1 MITSHLLTAATNC
14 LTINTFIMRKI
25 ILFSLVLV
33 SFLSSFSQQT
43 NPSNAL
49 TREQYLQ
56 KSKHQKTA
64 AWILLG
70 GGVALGVTG
79 VIVDA
84 SNWES
89 SGGDVLLVL
98 GGVSMISSI
107 PLFIAS
113 GKNKKR
119 AMAASAYFKMEKTQV
134 VHQLSFSQRAFPAVS
149 LKINL

>member
-70 GGVALGVTG
+70 GGIALGVTG

-98 GGVSMISSI
+98 GGVSIISSI

>member
-1 MITSHLLTAATNC
+1 
-14 LTINTFIMRKI
+14 MRKL
-25 ILFSLVLV
+25 ILFSLILV

-70 GGVALGVTG
+70 GGIALGVTG

-119 AMAASAYFKMEKTQV
+119 AMAASASFKMEKTQV
-134 VHQLSFSQRAFPAVS
+134 VHQLSFSQRVFPAVS

>member
-1 MITSHLLTAATNC
+1 
-14 LTINTFIMRKI
+14 MRKI
-25 ILFSLVLV
+25 IVFSLFVV
-33 SFLSSFSQQT
+33 SFLSCFSQQT

-49 TREQYLQ
+49 TKEEYLQ

-64 AWILLG
+64 AWVLLG
-70 GGVALGVTG
+70 GGLALGVTG
-79 VIVDA
+79 IIVDA

-119 AMAASAYFKMEKTQV
+119 AMAASTFFKLEKIRV
-134 VHQLSFSQRAFPAVS
+134 VHGLAFSQRAFPAVS

>member
-70 GGVALGVTG
+70 GGIALGVTG

-107 PLFIAS
+107 PLFIA
-113 GKNKKR
+113 
-119 AMAASAYFKMEKTQV
+119 
-134 VHQLSFSQRAFPAVS
+134 
-149 LKINL
+149 